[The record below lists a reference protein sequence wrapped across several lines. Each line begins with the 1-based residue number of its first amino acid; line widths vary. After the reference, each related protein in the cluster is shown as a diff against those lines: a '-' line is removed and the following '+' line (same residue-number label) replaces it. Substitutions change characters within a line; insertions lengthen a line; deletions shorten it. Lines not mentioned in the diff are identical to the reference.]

1 MLFDRQ
7 DAGIKLATALEAYHN
22 KKETIVIGLPRG
34 GVVLAYEISKKLH
47 LPLDITCPRKIG
59 APGNKE
65 FAIGAITE
73 TGHGIFNTEVIEA
86 LQIPKSYLEEE
97 VEREKKIAQYRL
109 KTYRQHL
116 PPRNL
121 KGKTII
127 LVDDGL
133 ATGATME
140 AAIQSVKSEGAQ
152 KIVVAV
158 PVAPKETVTKIEKM
172 ADEVVCLE
180 TPYPFY
186 AIGEFYYRF
195 PQVEDDEVMALLRPD
210 PHSSD

>member
-7 DAGIKLATALEAYHN
+7 DAGIQLAAALQTYHN
-22 KKETIVIGLPRG
+22 QKDTIVIGLPRG
-34 GVVLAYEISKKLH
+34 GVVLAYEISKRLN
-47 LPLDITCPRKIG
+47 LSLDITCPRKIG
-59 APGNKE
+59 APHNQE

-73 TGHGIFNTEVIEA
+73 TGHGIFNTELIRE
-86 LQIPKSYLEEE
+86 LKISKNYLEEE
-97 VEREKKIAQYRL
+97 VAREKSIAQHRL

-121 KGKTII
+121 KGKSII

-140 AAIQSVKSEGAQ
+140 AAIESVKSEGAI
-152 KIVVAV
+152 KIIVAV
-158 PVAPKETVTKIEKM
+158 PIAPKETVMKIEKLV
-172 ADEVVCLE
+172 DEVICLE

-186 AIGEFYYRF
+186 AIGEFYSTF
-195 PQVEDDEVMALLRPD
+195 PQVEDEQVIALLKTTRYT
-210 PHSSD
+210 